1 MLYEVITDVVIKQNF
16 NSIIHYFISLMKVN
30 PKHLPKLFN
39 SFWKQVNKHFSAKE
53 ARQIISLVAF
63 FLGRTPFDTSAIYTL
78 LSYTEFKHDGYY
90 NVKGGMY
97 NITQGIVDA

>member
-1 MLYEVITDVVIKQNF
+1 MQ
-16 NSIIHYFISLMKVN
+16 VN
-30 PKHLPKLFN
+30 PVHIPILFQ
-39 SFWKQVNKHFSAKE
+39 SFWQHVKKYFSSKE

-63 FLGRTPFDTSAIYTL
+63 FLGRTPFDTMGIYSL

-97 NITQGIVDA
+97 KIVEGLIRELEKENIKNH